1 MSQGQAEPW
10 EILQVESCFHQRYSS
25 LVPQSLEIWCCL
37 ETRSLQMQSS
47 CSDLQQGLKQWL
59 VSALPGRFKHQD
71 FFLSPSH
78 LWDLMLEMINLLEEK
93 FILALGVKGF
103 NPCSVGPVTLDSGGK
118 YHSPAGQGILA
129 VGIQGLPA
137 AREGNGILTR
147 VLQLC
152 SSGGQF
158 PQQNHYT
165 LFRLS
170 CHFGLWGETEHH
182 DWVRGG
188 EMHFLTC
195 GSFRY
200 KERWRREAGV
210 STHTHTTPG
219 HFPSDLFSSY

>member
-10 EILQVESCFHQRYSS
+10 EILQVESCSHQRYSS

-103 NPCSVGPVTLDSGGK
+103 QSMFSW
-118 YHSPAGQGILA
+118 
-129 VGIQGLPA
+129 
-137 AREGNGILTR
+137 
-147 VLQLC
+147 
-152 SSGGQF
+152 
-158 PQQNHYT
+158 
-165 LFRLS
+165 S
-170 CHFGLWGETEHH
+170 CHFGLWGQ
-182 DWVRGG
+182 VSQPCRARNP
-188 EMHFLTC
+188 
-195 GSFRY
+195 GSWNPRIACSPG
-200 KERWRREAGV
+200 REWDPNKGVTALFQWGAV
-210 STHTHTTPG
+210 STAKPLH
-219 HFPSDLFSSY
+219 LV